1 LQRYI
6 ISSFFFY
13 KQMSKEVLILTIFG
27 IAIIAALL
35 STTTISVYDGILS
48 LPLPVANVWAL
59 DINGTGEADTL
70 TGTMQKDVIRGRG
83 GDDMISALEG
93 NDQIR
98 GDAGVDTI
106 HGDNGRDRIR
116 GDRGN
121 DVMFGDAGN
130 DILIAGPG
138 DDSLTGGP
146 GKDTFNCGEGIDMAI
161 DFNPAED
168 DDMPVECENISPPP
182 PTTTTTDSDI
192 TTPAESFEVDDTTE
206 NSFDSP
212 LDEGDVEDDGD
223 GG

>member
-1 LQRYI
+1 
-6 ISSFFFY
+6 
-13 KQMSKEVLILTIFG
+13 MSKEVLILTIFG
-27 IAIIAALL
+27 IAIIAAVL
-35 STTTISVYDGILS
+35 STTTTISIYDGILS
-48 LPLPVANVWAL
+48 LPSPVANVWAL

-70 TGTMQKDVIRGRG
+70 TGTMEKDVIRGRG

-98 GDAGVDTI
+98 GDAGADTI

-130 DILIAGPG
+130 DILIAGLG

-168 DDMPVECENISPPP
+168 DNMPVNCENISPPP
-182 PTTTTTDSDI
+182 PTTTTTDS
-192 TTPAESFEVDDTTE
+192 ESLEVDDTTE
-206 NSFDSP
+206 NPFDSP
-212 LDEGDVEDDGD
+212 FDEGDVEDDGD
-223 GG
+223 GAG